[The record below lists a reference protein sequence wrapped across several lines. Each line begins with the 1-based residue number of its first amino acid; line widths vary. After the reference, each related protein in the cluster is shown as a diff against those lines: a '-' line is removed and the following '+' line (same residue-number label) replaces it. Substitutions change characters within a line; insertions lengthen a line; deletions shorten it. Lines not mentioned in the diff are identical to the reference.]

1 MDAMSKSAGGGNS
14 RNHVPHL
21 MALRHSVIMT
31 EPFFKSEATV
41 KTSIFSS
48 GSALFARASDEWSTP
63 HDLYTALDDEFHFTL
78 DAAATAAN
86 AKNAT
91 FLDRDRDALKERWSL
106 LPSHRPSPPSV
117 WMNPPYSRIRYFM
130 AKAVEET
137 ARGCTVVCLVPS
149 RTDTKWWHESV
160 WDLAYH
166 RPRPGVEV
174 RFLRG
179 RLKFGDGKNSAPFPS
194 AVIILRP
201 TP

>member
-1 MDAMSKSAGGGNS
+1 MDATLRSAGDGNS
-14 RNHVPHL
+14 KNHSPRLTV
-21 MALRHSVIMT
+21 LRHPVITT
-31 EPFFKSEATV
+31 ETFFTNESTV
-41 KTSIFSS
+41 KTNLPSF
-48 GSALFARASDEWSTP
+48 GSALFSRASDEWSTP
-63 HDLYTALDDEFHFTL
+63 DDLYTALDEEFRFTL

-86 AKNAT
+86 AKSPT
-91 FLDRDRDALKERWSL
+91 FLDRDRDALKARWSL

-130 AKAVEET
+130 AKATEEA

-160 WDLAYH
+160 WDTDAH
-166 RPRPGVEV
+166 RTRPGVEV

-179 RLKFGDGKNSAPFPS
+179 RLKFGDGTGSAPFPS